1 MYRELPDPVATRV
14 TSIHRDYPTK
24 IHLAEV
30 RYNGLDCPHP
40 RTAKG
45 ACRRR
50 HPDTADGVTSSSQ
63 HPVGPAETACRA
75 YALKALVVGA
85 FGEASPDLLE
95 LMEQVANATA
105 THHHRAYGYKSAL
118 AGRAPALATITRGLG
133 MLVARL
139 NAQLVLRRLVYVGDG
154 PHAEEAVRRRG
165 RARFR
170 RGMWSDAEHYRPNA
184 RARTGA

>member
-1 MYRELPDPVATRV
+1 MYDCDVV
-14 TSIHRDYPTK
+14 TFQIIVTLQITTNLCFFFLHDVS
-24 IHLAEV
+24 
-30 RYNGLDCPHP
+30 HP
-40 RTAKG
+40 RHTEG
-45 ACRRR
+45 AYRRR
-50 HPDTADGVTSSSQ
+50 HPDTADGVTSSSP

-105 THHHRAYGYKSAL
+105 TDHHRRAYGYKSAL

-154 PHAEEAVRRRG
+154 PQTRKPCRG
-165 RARFR
+165 TLPAGHVVGR
-170 RGMWSDAEHYRPNA
+170 
-184 RARTGA
+184 